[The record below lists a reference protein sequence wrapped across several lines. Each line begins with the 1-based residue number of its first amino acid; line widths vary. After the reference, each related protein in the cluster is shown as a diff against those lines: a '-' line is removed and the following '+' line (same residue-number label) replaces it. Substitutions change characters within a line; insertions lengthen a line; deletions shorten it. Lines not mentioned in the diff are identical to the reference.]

1 VIFLCDKN
9 TDNVKKLQETIRALG
24 LDGKIVVLE
33 DDGFLP
39 NGILSPYEYFVYC
52 QTHNELV
59 EKELF
64 FDFIEVPEY
73 WRILLI
79 NSAVGGIYDMDT
91 KKASIYFTVP
101 YENRNVQRVEWHTE
115 DGWVYKIDYYNKYG
129 LKYAGEFRNREGGVD
144 SKVYY
149 SDRNQEVI
157 VEQPQNGII
166 TLLERGA
173 VKNFFT
179 SQNQFIN
186 YYVKEAGLEDK
197 YVLFVEN
204 EEQFKLLDFKPDGK
218 STWEFILFSEQALLD
233 KYIHMGGENGYRFCA
248 IPESYPVNQAK
259 GEALILTASDRI
271 EGVEEL
277 IQALP
282 EMIFHIAANT
292 QVSDKINRLGEQ
304 SNVKIYPQ
312 VSPQELE
319 QLWGK
324 CDFYLDI
331 NHYRE
336 IYDAVNM
343 AHWHNLLIM
352 GFENTVHNKKVLVE
366 RLIFPEQGSRGM
378 IVKIRE
384 TLNNPDIMEELLV
397 EQQNNKFEIW
407 KGALELL
414 EKEEK

>member
-1 VIFLCDKN
+1 
-9 TDNVKKLQETIRALG
+9 
-24 LDGKIVVLE
+24 
-33 DDGFLP
+33 
-39 NGILSPYEYFVYC
+39 
-52 QTHNELV
+52 
-59 EKELF
+59 
-64 FDFIEVPEY
+64 
-73 WRILLI
+73 
-79 NSAVGGIYDMDT
+79 M
-91 KKASIYFTVP
+91 
-101 YENRNVQRVEWHTE
+101 
-115 DGWVYKIDYYNKYG
+115 
-129 LKYAGEFRNREGGVD
+129 
-144 SKVYY
+144 
-149 SDRNQEVI
+149 
-157 VEQPQNGII
+157 
-166 TLLERGA
+166 
-173 VKNFFT
+173 
-179 SQNQFIN
+179 
-186 YYVKEAGLEDK
+186 
-197 YVLFVEN
+197 
-204 EEQFKLLDFKPDGK
+204 
-218 STWEFILFSEQALLD
+218 D